1 MQTAIWL
8 AEKGYVPEWALRRGI
23 RRLLAQRID
32 ELKAKYLE
40 DPEKGLNEWIS
51 HMRSAP
57 VALVPEKANE
67 QHYEIPPQFFLLT
80 LGKNLKYSSALYPEE
95 ATTLDEAENKMLQL
109 TCERA
114 KLEDGQNV
122 LELGCGWGSLSLW
135 MAKHYPNSKIMSVSN
150 SRPQRE
156 HILNQAK

>member
-1 MQTAIWL
+1 
-8 AEKGYVPEWALRRGI
+8 
-23 RRLLAQRID
+23 
-32 ELKAKYLE
+32 LKAKYLE

-67 QHYEIPPQFFLLT
+67 QHYEIPPEFFLLT

-95 ATTLDEAENKMLQL
+95 ATTLDEAEDKMLQL